1 MGAGQ
6 RTGGSCP
13 GAPLSCGKCHHCRAQ
28 FPRYDTV
35 RIITTERCLGH
46 STGFFPG
53 VLCNRDSCYLLLFS
67 GAFSPIT
74 WAPHNFRMGGRFIVM
89 IIIKRVTKPLEPFS
103 TQWVGFYCY
112 DMLRGP

>member
-53 VLCNRDSCYLLLFS
+53 VLCNRDSCYCYYFREPLVQLHGLLTTLEWEAVLLL
-67 GAFSPIT
+67 
-74 WAPHNFRMGGRFIVM
+74 
-89 IIIKRVTKPLEPFS
+89 
-103 TQWVGFYCY
+103 
-112 DMLRGP
+112 